1 LLLALLVPNQPTN
14 QPINKS
20 INLLTSGNVAHAEKN
35 NTHTEKNSKSMQK
48 VKKENEKHKGTHL
61 NYKKMTY
68 LYTKHKT
75 QKILSTR
82 NIWYTK
88 NTDHLTN

>member
-1 LLLALLVPNQPTN
+1 VHDVLAPVYRYSLCVAVSLLLRFLPRILASGPISPKSTN

-35 NTHTEKNSKSMQK
+35 NTHTEKNSKSMEK

-61 NYKKMTY
+61 NYKK
-68 LYTKHKT
+68 
-75 QKILSTR
+75 
-82 NIWYTK
+82 
-88 NTDHLTN
+88 